1 MFGLVFGDFT
11 QKNEK
16 YLFFWGKSAKYP
28 RKITEINVCLIVV
41 KVALICYY
49 VGWDK
54 KKWGSVELM
63 LRR

>member
-28 RKITEINVCLIVV
+28 RKITKISNYLIIV
-41 KVALICYY
+41 KVQLMCYY

-54 KKWGSVELM
+54 K
-63 LRR
+63 

>member
-1 MFGLVFGDFT
+1 VFGLLFGDFT

-28 RKITEINVCLIVV
+28 RKITKISDYLIIV
-41 KVALICYY
+41 KVQLMCYY

-54 KKWGSVELM
+54 K
-63 LRR
+63 